1 MGRLGRRRSA
11 EEAARARLNS
21 RAGSMASHA
30 SSIPKSTSH
39 ASDGWGGGDDNDVF
53 EDMGAPAPKPAARPP
68 TQMSRTLSG
77 SRAPGRG
84 WPRRYRRRASPTVVR
99 LTQRRRAGARGRE
112 TGAHEARRGEETAV
126 QERYRFGGDAQRLD
140 VERRL
145 ARDTAILACCM
156 YNILYSE
163 RITVLFSLFYSRN
176 LSVPSRAARRTCSS
190 RRRRRAGKFRR

>member
-1 MGRLGRRRSA
+1 
-11 EEAARARLNS
+11 
-21 RAGSMASHA
+21 MASHA

-39 ASDGWGGGDDNDVF
+39 ASDGWGGGDDDDVF

-77 SRAPGRG
+77 SRAPGAG
-84 WPRRYRRRASPTVVR
+84 GHVGIGGVRRPPSSGSLSGAAR
-99 LTQRRRAGARGRE
+99 GARGRE